1 MRTNLLAIL
10 LLFFPAVSFAE
21 TEAFDGITTDE
32 LPDGWIAGVT
42 GKGSP
47 KWSVVQDSSAPSKPN
62 VLKQSGHGTF
72 PWCVKKEASLADGFV
87 EVKFKP
93 ISGEEDQAGGLIWR
107 WQDGDNYYIARAN
120 ALENNV
126 TIYHTVAGN
135 RVSFKNANVKVT
147 PGEWHVLRVD
157 FKGQRFVVTFDGKAV
172 IEADD
177 ATFAKPGT
185 VGVWTKADS
194 VTSFDDFRFG
204 TVEEPLKL
212 IRTIPLGEVDG
223 RIDHMALDILGQ
235 RLFVAALGNNS
246 LEVIDLTSGKVSQR
260 ITGLAEPQGV
270 CFIPGFQRLAVAIA
284 KDGSLRLYDSQLLT
298 PVATVDL
305 QDDADNVRYDS
316 KAKRL
321 WVGYGN
327 GGLAVINIETNSQVA
342 DIKLDGHPESFQLES
357 KGRRIFVN
365 VPTAGHVAVVDRDSL
380 TVVAKWPVPPGSANF
395 PMTLDEPNQ
404 RLFVG
409 CRKPAQM
416 LVLDT
421 ATGKEVARLAVAG
434 DTDDL
439 FFDNLH
445 KRIVVSGGEGVIT
458 VIQQTDP
465 STYVEVGKI
474 PTATGA
480 RTSYFDVQSGLL
492 YVAIP
497 HRGQQQAEVRVF
509 KVQ

>member
-10 LLFFPAVSFAE
+10 LLLFPAVTFADTE
-21 TEAFDGITTDE
+21 TFDGIKTE
-32 LPDGWIAGVT
+32 KLPGGWIAGVT

-62 VLKQSGHGTF
+62 VLKQSGQGTF
-72 PWCVKKEASLADGFV
+72 PWCVKHDASLADGFV
-87 EVKFKP
+87 EVKFKT
-93 ISGEEDQAGGLIWR
+93 ISGKEDQAGGLIWR

-126 TIYHTVAGN
+126 TIYHTVTGN

-147 PGEWHVLRVD
+147 SGEWHSLRVE
-157 FKGQRFVVTFDGKAV
+157 FKGQHFTVTFDGQGV

-177 ATFAKPGT
+177 ATFAKPGA
-185 VGVWTKADS
+185 VGLWTKADS
-194 VTSFDDFRFG
+194 VTLFDDFRYG
-204 TVEEPLKL
+204 TVEDSLKL
-212 IRTIPLGEVDG
+212 IHTIPLGEVDG

-246 LEVIDLTSGKVSQR
+246 LEMIDLNSGKVSQR
-260 ITGLAEPQGV
+260 ITGLAAPQGV
-270 CFIPGFQRLAVAIA
+270 CFIPEFQRLAIANA
-284 KDGSLRLYDSQLLT
+284 KDGSLRLYDSQSLS
-298 PVATVDL
+298 PIATVDL
-305 QDDADNVRYDS
+305 QDDADNVRYDF

-327 GGLAVINIETNSQVA
+327 GGLAVIDIETHSQVA

-357 KGRRIFVN
+357 KGNRIFVN

-404 RLFVG
+404 QLVVG

-421 ATGKEVARLAVAG
+421 TVGKEVARLAIAG

-439 FFDNLH
+439 FFDDHH
-445 KRIVVSGGEGVIT
+445 KRLYVSGGEGVIT

-480 RTSYFDVQSGLL
+480 RTSYFDAQSGLF